1 MSKKSFWLMWLV
13 VLAVL
18 LSGIG
23 IVSAENASVVDIL
36 EREVTVEVPPALGVV
51 AGKKTATISEAP
63 FMFENAAG
71 HMAATV
77 GGQDKGKFQSLL
89 ADRFEAIEDS
99 SVEAIAALKPSV
111 IFLKSY
117 TREDAGLAY
126 EETGIPVVYLSF
138 ESIADYR
145 KEIPMLGKIYN
156 EEARAA
162 EIVAYYDGIV
172 NTVTGKTKDLSEK
185 PKTLLVQYSE
195 SDGAY
200 VLKVAPE
207 GWLQTEMVSMAG
219 GDPVWLDIGLNPNSW
234 SDVNFEQIAA
244 WDPDVI
250 LVVNYFADPKASV
263 QKLVSEPGWADLRA
277 VKEGEIYP
285 FGKDT
290 LSWDSASPR
299 WGLGLLWT
307 FKTIH
312 PELAEDIDMEQEI
325 VKFYQWF
332 GLSEDVIRE
341 NLVNAY
347 LAEPEMVN

>member
-1 MSKKSFWLMWLV
+1 MSKKPFWLMWLA
-13 VLAVL
+13 VLTVL

-23 IVSAENASVVDIL
+23 IVSAENTSVVDIL
-36 EREVTVEVPPALGVV
+36 EREVTVEAPPALGVV

-63 FMFENAAG
+63 FLFENAAG

-117 TREDAGLAY
+117 TREDVGLAY

-156 EEARAA
+156 EEDRAA

-172 NTVTGKTKDLSEK
+172 NTVAERTKDLSEK
-185 PKTLLVQYSE
+185 PKVLLLQYSE
-195 SDGAY
+195 SDGVY

-219 GDPVWLDIGLNPNSW
+219 GNPVWLDIGLNPNSW

-244 WDPDVI
+244 WDPDII
-250 LVVNYFADPKASV
+250 LVVNYFDDPKASV

-277 VKEGEIYP
+277 VKEGAIYP

-299 WGLGLLWT
+299 WGLGLLWA

-312 PELAEDIDMEQEI
+312 PELAEDIDLEQEI

-332 GLSEDVIRE
+332 GLSEEVIRE

>member
-1 MSKKSFWLMWLV
+1 MNKKHFWLMWCV

-18 LSGIG
+18 LLGIG
-23 IVSAENASVVDIL
+23 IVSAENVTVVDIL
-36 EREVTVEVPPALGVV
+36 EREVTVDSPPALGVV

-63 FMFENAAG
+63 YLFINATG
-71 HMAATV
+71 HMAATI

-138 ESIADYR
+138 ESIEDYH
-145 KEIPMLGKIYN
+145 KEIPMLGKIFN
-156 EEARAA
+156 EEERAA
-162 EIVAYYDGIV
+162 EIIAYYDEIV
-172 NTVTGKTKDLSEK
+172 NTVTEKTKDLSKK
-185 PKTLLVQYSE
+185 PKVLLLQYSE

-207 GWLQTEMVSMAG
+207 GWLQTELVSMAG

-263 QKLVSEPGWADLRA
+263 QKLVSEPGWSDLRA
-277 VKEGEIYP
+277 VKEEQVYP

-299 WGLGLLWT
+299 WGLGLLWA